1 MLFLLWIWDFAGQT
15 AKFVLRLIDLA
26 LDPGALEGIEGD
38 RGADQTPVIPAND
51 RLDHPQIA

>member
-1 MLFLLWIWDFAGQT
+1 
-15 AKFVLRLIDLA
+15 VLRLIDLA